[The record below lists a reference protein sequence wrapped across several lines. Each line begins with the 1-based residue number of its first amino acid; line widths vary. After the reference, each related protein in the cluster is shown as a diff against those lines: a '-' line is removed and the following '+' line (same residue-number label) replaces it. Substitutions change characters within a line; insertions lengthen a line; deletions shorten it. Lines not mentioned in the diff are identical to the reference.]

1 MTKLIVL
8 TDVIE
13 TKLRKEKELEF
24 YQRELEKLQQK
35 MFFLRKDIEITNLC
49 IQIIE
54 QEKVLDVRE
63 QMQAKLLWKKM
74 VWTNTKDK
82 VPSAP
87 GYYYTFY
94 FNTKDKQHFYKAIY
108 WDGNGWVNWR
118 PHMYRYTL
126 KPWKNL
132 LKSQEMIIMCH
143 A

>member
-63 QMQAKLLWKKM
+63 QMQAKLLGKK
-74 VWTNTKDK
+74 
-82 VPSAP
+82 
-87 GYYYTFY
+87 
-94 FNTKDKQHFYKAIY
+94 
-108 WDGNGWVNWR
+108 DG
-118 PHMYRYTL
+118 MD
-126 KPWKNL
+126 
-132 LKSQEMIIMCH
+132 
-143 A
+143 